1 MHCSTIPT
9 NLGSDALRDRGGT
22 TALAKGC
29 SAILA
34 MVALMNRSGQQ
45 SSNLLLTLARSY
57 SRDLKHW
64 LGVLTTRYA
73 AGAGLLAAG
82 VVFLIIAAGIATS
95 AAFHALEVHYGTYV
109 AYGIVGGMFLLLGVS
124 GLAAGRVML
133 SRPTTPLPTPK
144 RQFQVL
150 KQSITAPA
158 VAALVAQGGQRAAR
172 NRSRV
177 AGARDRRRGSTAGV
191 DCSQQA
197 PARAQFQ
204 AGVNVICVVPVG
216 RTTLHS
222 LRQRPWPQSR
232 FFVN

>member
-1 MHCSTIPT
+1 
-9 NLGSDALRDRGGT
+9 
-22 TALAKGC
+22 
-29 SAILA
+29 

-177 AGARDRRRGSTAGV
+177 AGARDRRRGSTAGWI
-191 DCSQQA
+191 A
-197 PARAQFQ
+197 A
-204 AGVNVICVVPVG
+204 NK
-216 RTTLHS
+216 L
-222 LRQRPWPQSR
+222 QREPNSR
-232 FFVN
+232 RG

>member
-1 MHCSTIPT
+1 M

-73 AGAGLLAAG
+73 AGAGLLASG

-109 AYGIVGGMFLLLGVS
+109 AYGIVGGIFLLLGVS
-124 GLAAGRVML
+124 GLVAGRVML

-150 KQSITAPA
+150 KQSITA
-158 VAALVAQGGQRAAR
+158 LVAQGGQRAGR
-172 NRSRV
+172 IDPVSRGL
-177 AGARDRRRGSTAGV
+177 AIGAAAVLLGWIAANKLQREPNSRRR
-191 DCSQQA
+191 
-197 PARAQFQ
+197 
-204 AGVNVICVVPVG
+204 
-216 RTTLHS
+216 
-222 LRQRPWPQSR
+222 
-232 FFVN
+232 

>member
-1 MHCSTIPT
+1 M

-22 TALAKGC
+22 TALVKGC
-29 SAILA
+29 SAILE
-34 MVALMNRSGQQ
+34 MVAVMNRSGQQ

-73 AGAGLLAAG
+73 AGAGLLASG

-109 AYGIVGGMFLLLGVS
+109 AYGIVGGIFLLLGVS
-124 GLAAGRVML
+124 GLVAGRVML

-150 KQSITAPA
+150 K
-158 VAALVAQGGQRAAR
+158 
-172 NRSRV
+172 
-177 AGARDRRRGSTAGV
+177 
-191 DCSQQA
+191 
-197 PARAQFQ
+197 
-204 AGVNVICVVPVG
+204 
-216 RTTLHS
+216 
-222 LRQRPWPQSR
+222 
-232 FFVN
+232 

>member
-1 MHCSTIPT
+1 MHCSAIPM

-73 AGAGLLAAG
+73 AGAGLLASG

-158 VAALVAQGGQRAAR
+158 VAALVAQGGQRAGR
-172 NRSRV
+172 IDPVSRGL
-177 AGARDRRRGSTAGV
+177 AIGAAAVLLGWIAANKLQREPNSRRR
-191 DCSQQA
+191 
-197 PARAQFQ
+197 
-204 AGVNVICVVPVG
+204 
-216 RTTLHS
+216 
-222 LRQRPWPQSR
+222 
-232 FFVN
+232 